1 MTYRQDFTVPDD
13 LLEGIMAQGLDAIP
27 EMIRLLINLAMKIER
42 QAYLGVGPYD
52 RSPERRDQANGYK
65 PKSVSTRMGEIE
77 FDIPQ
82 VRHSG
87 FYPQALEKG
96 LRSER
101 ALKLAL
107 AEMYVQGVST
117 RKVAAVTEKLCG
129 LEVSS
134 TQVSR
139 AVAELDEQLK
149 AWRNRPLGRYRYLYL
164 DARYEKVRVEGQ
176 VQDVAVLIAI
186 GVNEEGKREVLG
198 VSVAF
203 SEQEVHWR
211 SFLQG
216 LIQRGLHGVEL
227 IISDAHTGLQKARR
241 AVFSSAPWQR
251 CQFHLQQNAQA
262 YVPRKEMQAKAA
274 ADIRAIFNA
283 PNRPE
288 AERLLKMTVKKYETS
303 ASKLAAWM
311 EDNLPQGLTVF
322 NFPAQHR
329 RRLRTTNGVE
339 RLNKEIRRRTRVVGI
354 FPNEDACLRL
364 VTAILV
370 ETSEDW
376 VTGQVYL
383 SFDT

>member
-42 QAYLGVGPYD
+42 QAYLGVGPYE

-65 PKSVSTRMGEIE
+65 SKSVSTRMGEIE

-87 FYPQALEKG
+87 FYPEALDKG

-101 ALKLAL
+101 ALKLTL
-107 AEMYVQGVST
+107 AEMYIQGVST

-139 AVAELDEQLK
+139 AAAELDEQLK

-176 VQDVAVLIAI
+176 VQDAAVLIAI
-186 GVNEEGKREVLG
+186 GVNEEGKREVIG

-211 SFLQG
+211 NFLQG
-216 LIQRGLHGVEL
+216 LTQRGLHGVEL
-227 IISDAHTGLQKARR
+227 IISDAHTGLQKARL
-241 AVFSSAPWQR
+241 AVFSSVPWQR

-262 YVPRKEMQAKAA
+262 YVPRKEMQAKVA

-288 AERLLKMTVKKYETS
+288 TERLLKMTVKKYEPT

-364 VTAILV
+364 VTAMLM